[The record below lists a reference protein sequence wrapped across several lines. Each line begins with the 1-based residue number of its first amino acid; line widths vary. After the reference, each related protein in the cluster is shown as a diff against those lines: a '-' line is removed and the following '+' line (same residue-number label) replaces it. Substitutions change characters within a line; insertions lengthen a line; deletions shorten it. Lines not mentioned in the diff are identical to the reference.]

1 MTQNEILLKHLSTVF
16 DPELGAN
23 IVELGMI
30 KDIQHVDKTVTIKL
44 ALTIADCPMRNQI
57 ETEINRKL
65 KLLENVE
72 NVVITITAMDQKD
85 RTAVMEKAREKA
97 RENAQ
102 PTNVDPRTRV
112 IAIGSGKGG
121 VGKSTLSANI
131 ALGLAKKGFKT
142 GLLDADIWGFSIPRL
157 LGISGRIEAN
167 SDKKMIPYEIGN
179 LKVISTGLI
188 TSNEDTALMWRGLM
202 LSKALEQFL
211 TDVQWGD
218 LDYMIIDL
226 PPGTGDI
233 QMALSRLLPQAELI
247 VITTPQLM
255 AQKVAT
261 RVADMAKRSFIPLL
275 GVIENMSYFESNTGE
290 KFNIFGEGG
299 GEALSDKFGIPLLGK
314 IPIGEN
320 TNDIADGG
328 TPLINQ
334 ENNSVTKVEI
344 EKLINAIGNEK
355 HTLLMRN
362 HGLITAGP
370 TAAWAFIRH
379 QHFIRNAEVQL
390 KLMAS
395 NAEMNIIS
403 DNILKHTREQFE
415 GGSAQAGAKV
425 RHPEWPAFWRLLDS
439 LDEKWKQ

>member
-179 LKVISTGLI
+179 LKVISTDLI

-320 TNDIADGG
+320 TNDIADSG

-344 EKLINAIGNEK
+344 EKLINNIAI
-355 HTLLMRN
+355 
-362 HGLITAGP
+362 
-370 TAAWAFIRH
+370 
-379 QHFIRNAEVQL
+379 
-390 KLMAS
+390 KLPP
-395 NAEMNIIS
+395 II
-403 DNILKHTREQFE
+403 DETCTGRL
-415 GGSAQAGAKV
+415 AKV
-425 RHPEWPAFWRLLDS
+425 FEELS
-439 LDEKWKQ
+439 NQ